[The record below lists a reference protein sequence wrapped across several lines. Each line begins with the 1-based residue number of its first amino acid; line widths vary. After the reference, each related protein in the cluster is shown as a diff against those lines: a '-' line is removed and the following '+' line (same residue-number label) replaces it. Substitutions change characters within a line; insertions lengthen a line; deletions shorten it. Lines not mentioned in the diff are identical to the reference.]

1 MTMKSEKLA
10 WVGSVVD
17 QFVWAGDGAVFH
29 PKLGR
34 GDKASHCCANSR
46 NSTGQDQL
54 GSWSQALTYT
64 DSFQLGEELT
74 QHLSRTDQKH
84 GAHQLV
90 LKNSVLCFLCC
101 KQEKETQTTPTL
113 SLHRK
118 SS

>member
-34 GDKASHCCANSR
+34 GDKASHCYANSR

-54 GSWSQALTYT
+54 GSWSQALTHT

-74 QHLSRTDQKH
+74 QHLSRADQKH
-84 GAHQLV
+84 GARLLV
-90 LKNSVLCFLCC
+90 LKNSVLSL
-101 KQEKETQTTPTL
+101 L
-113 SLHRK
+113 SVLQAREGSPNH
-118 SS
+118 SHPQFV